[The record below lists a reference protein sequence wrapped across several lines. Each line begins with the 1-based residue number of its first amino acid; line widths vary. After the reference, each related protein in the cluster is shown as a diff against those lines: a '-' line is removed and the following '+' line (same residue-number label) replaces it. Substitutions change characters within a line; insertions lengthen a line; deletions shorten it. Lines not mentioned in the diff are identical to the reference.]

1 MTHTNAP
8 LDVERRLRLV
18 GRCRT
23 RPIAHVAA
31 EAGVSRACLSKRKN
45 RYETYGEAGLR
56 EVSPEPVWPE

>member
-1 MTHTNAP
+1 M
-8 LDVERRLRLV
+8 

-23 RPIAHVAA
+23 RPITYVAA

-45 RYETYGEAGLR
+45 RYETHGEAGLR